1 MNPNELKKLKDLAPL
16 PLFMLLVLFFLPSM
30 LLDPQNEE
38 LNAAAASYHNA
49 VQTARNAVLNRDTS
63 TEQNQKMSRLTAVR
77 QEMLTALPDEA
88 SLPALIDK
96 LQQLAIAN
104 DTSLEEVRYEFS
116 REFDK
121 LNVPSYR
128 LQMNLKADYNN
139 MRGFLAAV
147 ENLESP
153 VIISEIVLIEGT
165 RYALTMRLPV
175 K

>member
-1 MNPNELKKLKDLAPL
+1 
-16 PLFMLLVLFFLPSM
+16 
-30 LLDPQNEE
+30 
-38 LNAAAASYHNA
+38 
-49 VQTARNAVLNRDTS
+49 
-63 TEQNQKMSRLTAVR
+63 
-77 QEMLTALPDEA
+77 
-88 SLPALIDK
+88 
-96 LQQLAIAN
+96 
-104 DTSLEEVRYEFS
+104 RYEFS